1 MRKGFLL
8 FSMALILAASAITM
22 LVPDRAL
29 AADKLLVCGVCDK
42 SFYETAV
49 KVVAEMKLADK
60 VTVKKSSCLGAC
72 SAPPVVEFKGQIY
85 TSMTAEKLKALLA
98 KSYSGS

>member
-1 MRKGFLL
+1 MRKGFFV
-8 FSMALILAASAITM
+8 FSLAMVLAIGAM
-22 LVPDRAL
+22 LAFSPTRAL

-49 KVVAEMKLADK
+49 KVVEEMNLADK

-72 SAPPVVEFKGQIY
+72 SVPPVVEFKGELY
-85 TSMTAEKLKALLA
+85 TSMTASKLKALLE
-98 KSYSGS
+98 KYYK